1 MEALQA
7 ADAEVVL
14 LPGLNPAFLT
24 QKKTLKLGNV
34 TKNNEKSGGREG
46 NSLPCNKKCTLTVA
60 ELYCVYPHSA
70 TRELVKNG
78 RSFNFVGVD

>member
-14 LPGLNPAFLT
+14 QPGLNPAFLT
-24 QKKTLKLGNV
+24 QKKLGNV

-46 NSLPCNKKCTLTVA
+46 NSLPCNKKCTLKVA
-60 ELYCVYPHSA
+60 ELYCIPSLCYA
-70 TRELVKNG
+70 RTGEKWKK
-78 RSFNFVGVD
+78 F